1 MTRRLRALRSRR
13 DGSAAVEFALAV
25 PLMILF
31 LAGISQVGILFAAN
45 AGLQQALG
53 EGARFATLYPRP
65 DDSAVTARVQ
75 KAAFALNSH
84 YLSAPVLTHGT
95 SNGVPYID
103 ISLTYR
109 PPTNFVFFQGP
120 TLSITRSRRAY
131 LN

>member
-1 MTRRLRALRSRR
+1 MTPRLRALRDRR
-13 DGSAAVEFALAV
+13 DGSAAAEFALAV
-25 PLMILF
+25 PVIVLF
-31 LAGISQVGILFAAN
+31 LAGISQIGILFAAN

-53 EGARFATLYPRP
+53 EGARLATLYPRP
-65 DDSAVTARVQ
+65 ADSVVTARVV

-84 YLSAPVLTHGT
+84 YLATPVLTHGT
-95 SNGVPYID
+95 ANGVPYVD

-109 PPTNFVFFQGP
+109 PPTNFVLFQGP